1 MDKVMYRLPDDLN
14 RNFTQI
20 LISKNLQNQINI
32 FAQSGFAI
40 IGILPQIPSQ
50 SIYANQPTLIFE

>member
-1 MDKVMYRLPDDLN
+1 MYRLPDDLN

-40 IGILPQIPSQ
+40 IEIFATNTITIHLC
-50 SIYANQPTLIFE
+50 QPAYPYF